1 MEMQQQRQTQTKQNM
16 YPMYTYRPVTH
27 PSIPAERAVEKKTK
41 EVCFQYHKRARTP
54 IFLFLHRHR
63 ATYEGGEEDGMG
75 VGRRGGSGGGD
86 ADAGVCGVV
95 V

>member
-27 PSIPAERAVEKKTK
+27 PSIPAERAVERK
-41 EVCFQYHKRARTP
+41 QKRYASNTTSAHAHP
-54 IFLFLHRHR
+54 SFSFFIAIGPQ
-63 ATYEGGEEDGMG
+63 ATGEEDGMG